1 MGRLSTLRIVDP
13 VLTGLA
19 IGFSNSQLVGNV
31 LMPFAECP
39 NESGKIP
46 IFGRDAF
53 KIYDTLR
60 APRGASNTMDPSD
73 VTSIDVG
80 YDEHDL
86 QYPIDYRERA
96 EAAFPLES
104 MATDTVTEAI
114 ALKREKAIADMA
126 QNAANYGTANK
137 IALSGN
143 SCFSDKVN
151 SDPTGVISDGKE
163 AIRQKIGRKPNTAV
177 IGAQSM
183 LTMANHPQFIDKIK
197 YVQKGI
203 VNVSILAELLD
214 IENVVVGE
222 AVFQNEL
229 LGQFGDVWG
238 DNIVLAYVAPQ
249 TASRGPI
256 RYANTP
262 SYGYTLRKPGFP
274 QVDSYLAH
282 GGKVQLVRNT
292 DFYRPYITWAEA
304 GYLISNT
311 KA

>member
-19 IGFSNSQLVGNV
+19 IGFSNNALVGNV

-46 IFGRDAF
+46 IFGKDAF

-60 APRGASNTMDPSD
+60 APRAASNTMDPSD
-73 VTSIDVG
+73 GSSIDVG

-104 MATDTVTEAI
+104 MATDMVTEAI

-126 QNAANYGTANK
+126 QNAANYAASNK
-137 IALSGN
+137 IALSGT

-151 SDPTGVISDGKE
+151 SDPIGVVTDGKE
-163 AIRQKIGRKPNTAV
+163 AIRQRIGRKPNTAI
-177 IGAQSM
+177 IGA
-183 LTMANHPQFIDKIK
+183 TAMAVLENHPQFIDKIK
-197 YVQKGI
+197 YVMKGI
-203 VNVSILAELLD
+203 VDTRILAELLGID
-214 IENVVVGE
+214 NVVVGE

-238 DNIVLAYVAPQ
+238 DNIVLAYVRPQ
-249 TASRGPI
+249 TAAQGPI

-262 SYGYTLRKPGFP
+262 SFGYTLRKPGFP
-274 QVDSYLAH
+274 QVDAYLAH
-282 GGKVQLVRNT
+282 GGKVELVRNT

-304 GYLISNT
+304 GYLIANA

>member
-19 IGFSNSQLVGNV
+19 IGFSNSTLVADQL
-31 LMPFAECP
+31 LPFAECP

-46 IFGRDAF
+46 VFGKDAF

-60 APRGASNTMDPSD
+60 APRAASNTMEPSD
-73 VTSIDVG
+73 VGTIDVG

-86 QYPIDYRERA
+86 QYPIDYREKA

-114 ALKREKAIADMA
+114 ALKREKAVADMV
-126 QNAANYGTANK
+126 QNPANYGTNNK
-137 IALSGN
+137 IALSGT

-151 SDPTGVISDGKE
+151 SDPIGVITDGKE
-163 AIRQKIGRKPNTAV
+163 AVRQKIGMRPNTAV
-177 IGAQSM
+177 IGASAM
-183 LTMANHPQFIDKIK
+183 VTLVNHPQFIDKIK

-203 VNVSILAELLD
+203 VDISVLSQLLGID
-214 IENVVVGE
+214 NVVVGE

-229 LGQFGDVWG
+229 LGQFGDVWS
-238 DNIVLAYVAPQ
+238 DNIVLAYVRPRSPSHGA
-249 TASRGPI
+249 I
-256 RYANTP
+256 RYANQP
-262 SYGYTLRKPGFP
+262 SFGYTLRKPGFP
-274 QVDSYLAH
+274 QVDSYLGH
-282 GGKVQLVRNT
+282 GGKVQFVRNT

-304 GYLISNT
+304 GYLIQNA